1 MPEDTDNVAV
11 DYSQLTFK
19 DRALPLIKRGIYVTP
34 LLPRDK
40 KPFLPNWQLTAS
52 GNPKQIEEWDRE
64 YPNANVGCVATMGRC
79 YLDDDTGNLRERI
92 EAETGQAFPTT
103 YTVQTSIK
111 KTGLPGFHYYFNT
124 TVRAHI
130 CGNQKR
136 GDLFDFQCE
145 SKQVVGPYSIHPSG
159 WIYVPVDPKARI
171 VDIPD
176 WLCDWLEKNGQGQ
189 IKPELNA
196 DEEGSI
202 EPAWLCEALDAYE
215 VKYEEYKDNCF
226 DITCPWMDEHSTGK
240 SAHDTTV
247 SCLKG
252 KLGFSCLHA
261 HCGDRHWRDFR
272 DFYDPKRTLYRFPVE
287 VEEDDWNW
295 MQADDGSEQNIAAPE
310 REVVAQVLN
319 EVEAATKAT
328 IEAVQPSEPVDLT
341 MPEDAMYGKLGD
353 AARALGTPFGH
364 AYPAVL
370 VVFSSI
376 PTMDYMCGTRIG
388 IYAAI
393 IAPVGAGKNTSLDRA
408 TKFFALERGRDW
420 AITTASSDRG
430 LMQKIGSKTTGKG
443 AKRETVQGPNKLLL
457 RTPEMSATLKKAAI
471 ESSTLSDMLC
481 EVWDSGLWEC
491 SDKLGTQECDCR
503 LSWAGGVPV
512 SEEDPD
518 SFSAL
523 FSKFTSYGLM
533 SRMILGYSPVRFI
546 YRDEIDDHWAPPP
559 VGIGEINLN
568 PIEAFVEA
576 LDNSVV
582 GPEVMRWEPEAQ
594 RMLHEW
600 KRPLDL
606 DGRIKYNL
614 KKIALLSASANREES
629 VSAKC
634 LAAAIKFMDWQ
645 LKLRALFRPSEAIG
659 TPESTLAEIVMRK
672 FRLLSGCAEDR
683 PQILWRKVAHDMK
696 WLRHGPALL
705 KRTIESLVAVGE
717 LAWGTKE
724 DADGK
729 KVKDERRVIVRFKQP
744 E

>member
-1 MPEDTDNVAV
+1 MPEDTDHVVV
-11 DYSQLTFK
+11 DHSQLTFK

-52 GNPKQIEEWDRE
+52 GNRKQIEEWDRE
-64 YPNANVGCVATMGRC
+64 YPDANVGCVATMGRC
-79 YLDDDTGNLRERI
+79 YLDDDSGDLKERI
-92 EAETGQAFPTT
+92 EAETGKSFPVT

-111 KTGLPGFHYYFNT
+111 KTGLPGFHYYFKT

-130 CGNQKR
+130 SGNQKC

-176 WLCDWLEKNGQGQ
+176 WLCEWLEENGQGQ
-189 IKPELNA
+189 AKPRTGA
-196 DEEGSI
+196 IEGSL

-215 VKYEEYKDNCF
+215 VKYEEYEENCF
-226 DITCPWMDEHSTGK
+226 DVECPWIDEHTTGK
-240 SAHDTTV
+240 SDHDSTV
-247 SCLKG
+247 SCLNG
-252 KLGFSCLHA
+252 ILGFSCLHA
-261 HCGDRHWRDFR
+261 HCGDRHWKEFR
-272 DFYDPKRTLYRFPVE
+272 DFYDSDRTVYRFPVE
-287 VEEDDWNW
+287 IESDDWNW
-295 MQADDGSEQNIAAPE
+295 MEADDGLEQTTGADPVT
-310 REVVAQVLN
+310 RVLN

-328 IEAVQPSEPVDLT
+328 IEAVSPAAPLDLT
-341 MPEDAMYGKLGD
+341 MPEDAMYGKL
-353 AARALGTPFGH
+353 AEHARALGTPLGH

-376 PTMDYMCGTRIG
+376 PVMDYMCGTRIG

-408 TKFFALERGRDW
+408 TKLFGLERGKDW

-443 AKRETVQGPNKLLL
+443 AKRETVAGPKKLLL

-491 SDKLGTQECDCR
+491 SDKLGIQECDCR

-533 SRMILGYSPVRFI
+533 SRMILGYSPLRFI
-546 YRDEIDDHWAPPP
+546 YRDEIDDHWTPPNT
-559 VGIGEINLN
+559 GTKAINSD
-568 PIEAFVEA
+568 PMEAFVEA

-582 GPEVMRWEPEAQ
+582 GPCVEGWEPEAQ
-594 RMLHEW
+594 KMLRDW
-600 KRPLDL
+600 KRPGL

-614 KKIALLSASANREES
+614 KKVALLSASANRDKM
-629 VSAKC
+629 VTPAC

-645 LKLRALFRPSEAIG
+645 LKLREVFRPSEAIG
-659 TPESTLAEIVMRK
+659 TPESTLAEIMMRK
-672 FRLLSGCAEDR
+672 FRIMQGCSEDR
-683 PQILWRKVAHDMK
+683 TQILWRKVAHDMK

-717 LAWGTKE
+717 LGWGTKE
-724 DADGK
+724 NSEGQL
-729 KVKDERRVIVRFKQP
+729 VKDERRVIVRFAQGK
-744 E
+744 